1 MKTAPNPPS
10 PPRHFLE
17 PLEERIAP
25 AIMEGG
31 IATTVAET
39 PILLGDGVDS
49 QGRELPRGLGSDGPY
64 AGGYYLYVEKG
75 QALVFTTDL
84 NGDNIVGPDEIT
96 GIAAGS
102 GLRLLSFVDINGDIV
117 TNLNSDGTLTDS
129 DGDAANGRDG
139 RVVLNNRIEAITLRS
154 VVQDDLTNSTDPASP
169 AFGNTAFNRLVE
181 SRYSI
186 YGNIYAGGGLGTL
199 AADGSTATYG
209 VLMDTSG
216 FAAQNSKYTELSFN
230 GVQPVPTL
238 GYIFTGTAVS
248 EHQFSFGT
256 SVIPGLADRDAG
268 TMIVR
273 GSLDKFTPAAGVDGG
288 NVVGIYAVTGPDQ
301 PAADYY
307 IGGIQTGDGGFGA
320 KGGDI
325 RNVNLQADVGG
336 FFAIAGNGGN
346 GVTGGAGGSVLG
358 FVATASPNSTFT
370 IQTGDGGFGLLGA
383 AGRAGAFEAGGTLEI
398 YGNIVV
404 GLGSGG
410 DSTGNAGTGTSLANA
425 TIQFFAP
432 GDAAPVNFIST
443 MRAPGDLG
451 TATPFDF
458 DRDAIPDAVFLTQN
472 TQQLGVAF
480 GDGAGAFRPG
490 FLILEPSIYA
500 TSDLRMS
507 PLAVADLNNDGF
519 AEIITASSSGTT
531 FGGIKTFWNLGDD
544 PYSGDWLG
552 FDTPRYSPTPF
563 GDRGVDTNLAVGDF
577 DDDGTTDVALVEN
590 FRFPTDPVSYGAR
603 ISLLSGL
610 RGADAAADGF
620 FAANYAKDPATGI
633 ATLSP
638 STLIALRES
647 AEVQVILKAT
657 AAEAGVNTSDILVG
671 LVRKIGDVNASIN
684 TYGFVPGVGMAA
696 LGANEPILFSPRSI
710 TSAPGPG
717 GGSIDV
723 LTYETPP
730 VRVDAFD
737 FSIVDVGSD
746 RIFDVATFGATND
759 FTVAAVFQGTAL
771 GALNAQPQLQD
782 QRTTSPPPSTPNA
795 PYYGIAITAPS
806 ADAGGVQIPRVLNSE
821 LIHSVARAIDINPT
835 TGLAAYGARLET
847 DPLPSAVI
855 FAWNIVGYGQ
865 YPSNQAGFAQPGNGM
880 IAISQVP
887 VRQDAQAVVNEGAAT
902 RDMYFGYYNPT
913 GLPLPDYAGV
923 SRPDDQPSW
932 ALGPVASLPS
942 GAPLV
947 TNSLELLA
955 GNGGQSYLGRG
966 GDGGS
971 IGSGV
976 VAFNSAGVR
985 AGSITEIGFRE
996 AVFQAGSGGSGF
1008 LGGGNGGGLAGIS
1021 TQGLTRFFTT
1031 GSGGD
1036 SLLGNG
1042 GNGGNYAGNF
1052 FDGINTRSDLSSLQV
1067 QTGDGGFGLSGG
1079 NGGRVLGG
1087 GDPNLPDTVVH
1098 ELAVIGGSGGDG
1110 ITAGGAGGGISNFQP
1125 QMGRGS
1131 DVEVILAASLLDF
1144 QGGLGGDAV
1153 AGVGGAGG
1161 AITSSSPTPGY
1172 NSFITG
1178 SLILQGGAGGDGLT
1192 GGAGGSIVTFFN
1204 RPSSPG
1210 SPDSASV
1217 FGGAGGDAVSGVAG
1231 NGGNV
1236 QGVQVTTS
1244 ALTLFA
1250 VLGGNGGLSSA
1261 GAGGVGGGLIGGTAG
1276 NQVASGGGSMVAAAG
1291 AGGVGFTR
1299 GGVGGSVSGSYNAS
1313 NNANGG
1319 VVAIAG
1325 AGGDAFGVNLATV
1338 QRENPSSSGV
1348 SAAALPLFQQLWTL
1362 GSANGI
1368 GGNGGSISN
1377 FTQPAGTNVSTDLV
1391 AGNGGSTIN
1400 YGQTS
1405 DKTTGVGRGGSL
1417 TNVKLAGDAGAWAQN
1432 LAIKSYVAFGRPMT
1446 DFVSDVRN
1454 LLVPQLDPTVGNV
1467 GVVVGQAGFVRSE
1480 QPATA
1485 GITGSVSGFEAKR
1498 IMSMVAGS
1506 VDRLAAIT
1514 AVSGLRFTQA
1524 GAFKVSDPSGPV
1536 THVNG
1541 NAYYAGSDYTG
1552 DVVTD
1557 ASPGGTLVDGA
1568 LLARKFTPLS
1578 GQPAPQRLFTIV

>member
-1 MKTAPNPPS
+1 MKTAPNPPFP

-31 IATTVAET
+31 IATTVAGT

-199 AADGSTATYG
+199 AADGTTATYG

-216 FAAQNSKYTELSFN
+216 FAAQNEKYTGLSFDD
-230 GVQPVPTL
+230 VQPVPSV

-256 SVIPGLADRDAG
+256 SVIPDVADRDAG

-325 RNVNLQADVGG
+325 RNVNLQGDVGG

-432 GDAAPVNFIST
+432 GDAAPVNFISS

-458 DRDAIPDAVFLTQN
+458 DGDAIPDAVFLTQN

-507 PLAVADLNNDGF
+507 PVAVADLNNDGF

-531 FGGIKTFWNLGDD
+531 FGGIKTFWNLGND

-590 FRFPTDPVSYGAR
+590 FQFLTDPVSYGAYVT
-603 ISLLSGL
+603 LLSGL
-610 RGADAAADGF
+610 RGSDGVADGF
-620 FAANYAKDPATGI
+620 FSANYAKDPATGA

-647 AEVQVILKAT
+647 DEVQVILKAT
-657 AAEAGVNTSDILVG
+657 AAEAGDKFSDILVG

-684 TYGFVPGVGMAA
+684 TYGFVAGGMAP
-696 LGANEPILFSPRSI
+696 LGTDSNILFSPRSI
-710 TSAPGPG
+710 TEVTVAPGVTEPR
-717 GGSIDV
+717 
-723 LTYETPP
+723 LTYG
-730 VRVDAFD
+730 VSVSVDAFD
-737 FSIVDVGSD
+737 FSIVDVGAD
-746 RIFDVATFGATND
+746 GIFDVATFGATD
-759 FTVAAVFQGTAL
+759 DSAVAAVFQGTSA
-771 GALNAQPQLQD
+771 GTLNPQPHLQD
-782 QRTTSPPPSTPNA
+782 QRTTSPLPSPPNA
-795 PYYGIAITAPS
+795 LYYGIAITAL
-806 ADAGGVQIPRVLNSE
+806 DAEAAQPQIPRILPSDLVHN
-821 LIHSVARAIDINPT
+821 VARAIDIDPT
-835 TGLAAYGARLET
+835 TGLAAYGAWLET
-847 DPLPSAVI
+847 DPVSAAI
-855 FAWNIVGYGQ
+855 FTWNIVGYGQ
-865 YPSNQAGFAQPGNGM
+865 YTSTQPGFAQAGDGM
-880 IAISQVP
+880 IAVSQVS
-887 VRQDAQAVVNEGAAT
+887 VRPFAQAVVNTDEAT

-923 SRPDDQPSW
+923 SRPNDQPSW

-955 GNGGQSYLGRG
+955 GNGGQSFLGRG

-996 AVFQAGSGGSGF
+996 AVFQAGSGGSGS

-1021 TQGLTRFFTT
+1021 TQGLTRGFTA

-1052 FDGINTRSDLSSLQV
+1052 FDGINTRSDPSSLQV
-1067 QTGDGGFGLSGG
+1067 QTGDGGFGLRGG

-1110 ITAGGAGGGISNFQP
+1110 ITAGGAGGGISKFQP

-1131 DVEVILAASLLDF
+1131 GVEVIFAASLLDF

-1178 SLILQGGAGGDGLT
+1178 SLILQGGVGGDGLT

-1217 FGGAGGDAVSGVAG
+1217 FGGAGGDAVTGVG
-1231 NGGNV
+1231 GSGGNV

-1299 GGVGGSVSGSYNAS
+1299 GGAGGSVSGSYNAS

-1319 VVAIAG
+1319 LVAIAG

-1368 GGNGGSISN
+1368 GGNGGSISK

-1405 DKTTGVGRGGSL
+1405 DKTTGVGRGGSI

-1432 LAIKSYVAFGRPMT
+1432 LAIKSYVAFGRPMS

-1454 LLVPQLDPTVGNV
+1454 GSVPQLDPTVGNV

-1524 GAFKVSDPSGPV
+1524 GAFKVADPSGPV
-1536 THVNG
+1536 AHVNG
-1541 NAYYAGSDYTG
+1541 NAFYAGSDYTG
-1552 DVVTD
+1552 VVVTD
-1557 ASPGGTLVDGA
+1557 ASPGGSLVDGA
-1568 LLARKFTPLS
+1568 LLTRKFTPLS